1 MIRTAKENRMSLK
14 ELEAEIRKLDLKDRA
29 TLAKRIV
36 ESLDE
41 LSKAEIEA
49 LWVEEA
55 ERRLDELEQGAATE
69 IPAEEALRRARAAI
83 S

>member
-1 MIRTAKENRMSLK
+1 MGIK
-14 ELEAEIRKLDLKDRA
+14 ELETEIKKLGLKDRA
-29 TLAKRIV
+29 ALAKLIV

-41 LSKAEIEA
+41 LSEAEIEV

-55 ERRLDELEQGAATE
+55 ELRLDELEQGLVTE

>member
-1 MIRTAKENRMSLK
+1 MRLE
-14 ELEAEIRKLDLKDRA
+14 ELEAEIKKLDLKDRA
-29 TLAKRIV
+29 LLAKRIV

-41 LSKAEIEA
+41 LSETEIES

-55 ERRLDELEQGAATE
+55 ERRLGEMDKGMVSE

>member
-1 MIRTAKENRMSLK
+1 MGIK
-14 ELEAEIRKLDLKDRA
+14 ELEDEIKKLNLKDRA
-29 TLAKRIV
+29 ALAKSIV

-41 LSKAEIEA
+41 LSEEEIET
-49 LWVEEA
+49 LWAEEA
-55 ERRLDELEQGAATE
+55 ERRLDELEQGLVSE

>member
-1 MIRTAKENRMSLK
+1 MSQE
-14 ELEAEIRKLDLKDRA
+14 ELEAEIKKLSLKDRA
-29 TLAKRIV
+29 ALARWIV

-41 LSKAEIEA
+41 LSESEIEA

-55 ERRLDELEQGAATE
+55 ERRLDEMEQGVAKE
-69 IPAEEALRRARAAI
+69 IPAEEVVRRARAAI

>member
-1 MIRTAKENRMSLK
+1 MSLK

-29 TLAKRIV
+29 RLAKWIV

-41 LSKAEIEA
+41 LSMAEIEA

-55 ERRLDELEQGAATE
+55 ERRLDAMEKGHVSG
-69 IPAEEALRRARAAI
+69 IPAEEALRKARNAI

>member
-1 MIRTAKENRMSLK
+1 MGIK
-14 ELEAEIRKLDLKDRA
+14 ELDAEIKKLDLKDRA
-29 TLAKRIV
+29 ALAKSII

-41 LSKAEIEA
+41 LSEAEIEA
-49 LWVEEA
+49 LWAEEA
-55 ERRLDELEQGAATE
+55 EHRLDELEQGLVSE